1 MIRLAL
7 LGAWHVHTWMY
18 LPFLL
23 EQYRDEI
30 CFTVV
35 WDNDVQRGRDAAE
48 RLGVPFEPDLETAL
62 TAYLSDAVIVQ
73 CQTTLHCKVVCAAA
87 RAGKH
92 IFCEKVLA
100 PTVEECLKIREAVE
114 RAGVKFMISL
124 DALPYGVYALAKE
137 LINSGALG
145 KIGTAVVRRVHGMAF
160 GEEGG
165 LPQYWYDNRET
176 AGGVTI
182 DLATHGVSLLLALFG
197 LPTMVTARMTQCLG
211 NGQDDISTIIAEF
224 PGEIQG
230 VAVTSFMAAHL
241 ENHVEI
247 IGNKGSF
254 CITGYMGINE
264 TKLRAYLQSDLLPE
278 FYETKPV
285 PLDMIPPTE
294 PLTVNRFIE
303 LLHSERKEAKG
314 YAMTDAIQLTQVL
327 QAAYSSAKTN
337 CTAYTAPV

>member
-18 LPFLL
+18 LPLLL
-23 EQYRDEI
+23 EQYKDEV

-35 WDNDVQRGRDAAE
+35 WDSDAQRGRDAAE
-48 RLGVPFEPDLETAL
+48 RLGVPFEPELDAAL
-62 TAYLSDAVIVQ
+62 SAYPSDAVIVQ

-87 RAGKH
+87 SAGKH

-100 PTVEECLKIREAVE
+100 PTVKECLKIREAVE
-114 RAGVKFMISL
+114 QAGVKFMISL

-145 KIGTAVVRRVHGMAF
+145 EIGTAVVRRVHGMAF

-182 DLATHGVSLLLALFG
+182 DLATHGASLLLSLFG
-197 LPTMVTARMTQCLG
+197 LPTMVTARMTQRLG
-211 NGQDDISTIIAEF
+211 NGQDDISTMIAEF
-224 PGEIQG
+224 PGGIQG
-230 VAVTSFMAAHL
+230 IAVTSFMAAHL

-247 IGNKGSF
+247 IGNKGSLVM
-254 CITGYMGINE
+254 TGYMGINE
-264 TKLRAYLQSDLLPE
+264 MKLRAYLQSDLMPE
-278 FYETKPV
+278 FHEVRPV
-285 PLDMIPPTE
+285 PWEMVPPTE

-303 LLHSERKEAKG
+303 LLHSKEKEIQG
-314 YAMTDAIQLTQVL
+314 YAMADAIHLTQML
-327 QAAYSSAKTN
+327 EAAYCSAETN
-337 CTAYTAPV
+337 RAICIAPI